1 MAEQVFE
8 ERMDTPNMFEGTIN
22 EATSPVENSDAFA
35 EPAPGSAGPTIE
47 RSLEGTIP
55 RPNPVSSPER
65 TLAPLF
71 NRDEAA
77 QFRSRW
83 NVIQGKFVDE
93 PCAAV
98 QQADALVTE
107 LIEQISKM
115 FASELSS
122 LEGQWDQGN
131 EVSTEDLRQT
141 IQRYRSFFN
150 RLIG

>member
-1 MAEQVFE
+1 MTEQFFE
-8 ERMDTPNMFEGTIN
+8 ERTDTPNIVEGAVK
-22 EATSPVENSDAFA
+22 EADIPMENSDAFA
-35 EPAPGSAGPTIE
+35 GDASVNAPPYEKTTDETLPRAAPLGASD
-47 RSLEGTIP
+47 RSLT
-55 RPNPVSSPER
+55 
-65 TLAPLF
+65 PLI

-77 QFRSRW
+77 QFRMRW

-122 LEGQWDQGN
+122 LEGQWNQGN
-131 EVSTEDLRQT
+131 DVSTEELRQI
-141 IQRYRSFFN
+141 IQHYRSFFN

>member
-1 MAEQVFE
+1 MTEQVFE
-8 ERMDTPNMFEGTIN
+8 EHMDTRDTIEGAVK
-22 EATSPVENSDAFA
+22 EANRPLENSDAFIA
-35 EPAPGSAGPTIE
+35 QALGNDAVDGA
-47 RSLEGTIP
+47 IP
-55 RPNPVSSPER
+55 RAAPSGSPER
-65 TLAPLF
+65 SLAPLF

-83 NVIQGKFVDE
+83 NVIQGKFIDE

-107 LIEQISKM
+107 VIEQISKM

-122 LEGQWDQGN
+122 LEGQWNRGD
-131 EVSTEDLRQT
+131 EVSTEELRQT

>member
-1 MAEQVFE
+1 MTEQVFE
-8 ERMDTPNMFEGTIN
+8 ERMDTPDIVEGDVK
-22 EATSPVENSDAFA
+22 EANSTLENPDAFA
-35 EPAPGSAGPTIE
+35 GQPSGNAAMDGA
-47 RSLEGTIP
+47 IP
-55 RPNPVSSPER
+55 RAAPFSAPER

-71 NRDEAA
+71 NRDEAT

-107 LIEQISKM
+107 VIEQISKM
-115 FASELSS
+115 FAGELSS
-122 LEGQWDQGN
+122 LEGQWKQGN
-131 EVSTEDLRQT
+131 EISTEDLRQT

>member
-1 MAEQVFE
+1 MTEQVFE
-8 ERMDTPNMFEGTIN
+8 ERMDNTNIVEGAVQEVN
-22 EATSPVENSDAFA
+22 SPPENSDAYA
-35 EPAPGSAGPTIE
+35 GDAPGDAALDGAIPRAAPISTPE
-47 RSLEGTIP
+47 RSM
-55 RPNPVSSPER
+55 
-65 TLAPLF
+65 APLF

-107 LIEQISKM
+107 VIEQVSKM
-115 FASELSS
+115 FASELSL
-122 LEGQWDQGN
+122 LEGQWNQGN
-131 EVSTEDLRQT
+131 EISTEDLRQT

>member
-1 MAEQVFE
+1 MTEQVFE
-8 ERMDTPNMFEGTIN
+8 ERMDASNIVEGTVK
-22 EATSPVENSDAFA
+22 EANSPLEDSDVIAGQ
-35 EPAPGSAGPTIE
+35 APVNTPLDGA
-47 RSLEGTIP
+47 IP
-55 RPNPVSSPER
+55 RATPISPPDR
-65 TLAPLF
+65 SLAPLF

-98 QQADALVTE
+98 QQADVLVTE
-107 LIEQISKM
+107 VIEQISKM

-122 LEGQWDQGN
+122 LEGQWNQGN
-131 EVSTEDLRQT
+131 EISTEDLRQT

>member
-1 MAEQVFE
+1 MTEQIFE
-8 ERMDTPNMFEGTIN
+8 DRMDTPNIVI
-22 EATSPVENSDAFA
+22 EADSPPENSDAFTGNA
-35 EPAPGSAGPTIE
+35 PINAVPAYEKS
-47 RSLEGTIP
+47 SDGTIP
-55 RPNPVSSPER
+55 GGASTGASER
-65 TLAPLF
+65 LLTPLL

-77 QFRSRW
+77 QFRMRW

-98 QQADALVTE
+98 QQADALVTDV
-107 LIEQISKM
+107 IEQISKM

-122 LEGQWDQGN
+122 LEGQWNQGN